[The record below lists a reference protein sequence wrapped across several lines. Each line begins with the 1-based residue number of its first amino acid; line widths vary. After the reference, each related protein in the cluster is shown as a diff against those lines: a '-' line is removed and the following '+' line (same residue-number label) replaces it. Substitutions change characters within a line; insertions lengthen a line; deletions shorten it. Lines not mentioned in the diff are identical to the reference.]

1 MSFHNVEVK
10 FKKKRR
16 KENKVDFLF
25 VFKVDE
31 NKTILYKPSSAQE
44 GRNGEFS
51 CNIPFGKKM
60 RRKEG
65 RQEEYKSTNK
75 RIKGI

>member
-1 MSFHNVEVK
+1 MMLRLIYF

-16 KENKVDFLF
+16 KKNKVGFLF

-31 NKTILYKPSSAQE
+31 NKTILYKLSSAQE

-51 CNIPFGKKM
+51 CNIPFG
-60 RRKEG
+60 
-65 RQEEYKSTNK
+65 
-75 RIKGI
+75 